1 MTRLGLQRFQA
12 SVIIRATKMLS
23 PADVKKIFGVLI
35 IQVFL
40 GLLDL
45 LGVALVGIL
54 GALAIQGISANGT
67 GNRVQKALEILN
79 LNGESIQHQAVV
91 IGSLA
96 ALFLICKTAS
106 SIFLLRKVVFFLSR
120 RSAHISSNLV
130 RKVLSQPLVNLQS
143 RSIQQTL
150 YAVTWGVDEVTM
162 GILITSVYILSDV
175 VLLVIMGAGLFLVDF
190 NVASVTLIVFS
201 LIAWCLH
208 RLMKAK
214 ALQLGQNA
222 ATVSIANSEKITE
235 VLNSYREIVVKNRRS
250 YYSNKIGGLRMQLAD
265 INAERSFLPN
275 VSKFAIEIAIVLIG
289 LTVGAMQFLT
299 SDARHALG
307 VLTVFLA
314 ASTRIAPAILRLQQG
329 ALYIK
334 SSAGSAGLTLD
345 LFEEL
350 QAVNDIETYI
360 PKFIAS
366 HDGFNPRVHLENT
379 SVQYPD
385 EQIFAI
391 KNLSLDILE
400 GSFVALVGPSGSGKS
415 TLVDLILGILEPVS
429 GSVVISGQK
438 PHDAIN
444 LWPGAI
450 GYVPQDVIIVNASIR
465 DNVTLGYDCEEVSD
479 LQVWEALRI
488 AQIEDFVRSLPEG
501 LNTHLGDRGSR
512 ISGGQRQRI
521 GIARAVISNPSLL
534 ILDEAT
540 SALDGETEAAITEA
554 VKSLRGSMTVLVIAH
569 RLSTIREADI
579 IHYIEDGVLVA
590 SGDFN
595 EIRRNVVAF
604 DQQASGLGL

>member
-1 MTRLGLQRFQA
+1 
-12 SVIIRATKMLS
+12 MLA
-23 PADVKKIFGVLI
+23 PADIKKIIGVLL

-45 LGVALVGIL
+45 LGVALIGIL

-79 LNGESIQHQAVV
+79 LNGDSIQHQAVV

-96 ALFLICKTAS
+96 AIFLICKTVS
-106 SIFLLRKVVFFLSR
+106 SIFLLRRVVFFLSR

-162 GILITSVYILSDV
+162 GILITSVYILSDI
-175 VLLVIMGAGLFLVDF
+175 VLLSIMGVGLFLVDF
-190 NVASVTLIVFS
+190 SVATVTLLVFS
-201 LIAWCLH
+201 LLAWSLH

-222 ATVSIANSEKITE
+222 ATISIANSEKITE
-235 VLNSYREIVVKNRRS
+235 VLSSYREIVVKNRRS
-250 YYSNKIGGLRMQLAD
+250 YYSSNIGGLRMQLAN

-289 LTVGAMQFLT
+289 LSVGVMQFLT
-299 SDARHALG
+299 SDARHALA

-334 SSAGSAGLTLD
+334 SSAGSAGPTLD
-345 LFEEL
+345 LFEQLGNVPE
-350 QAVNDIETYI
+350 IETYI
-360 PKFIAS
+360 PKFRTD
-366 HDGFNPRVHLENT
+366 HKGFSPSIQLENT
-379 SVQYPD
+379 SIQYPGD
-385 EQIFAI
+385 EAFTI
-391 KNLSLDILE
+391 KNLSLFLE
-400 GSFVALVGPSGSGKS
+400 EGAFVALVGPSGSGKS
-415 TLVDLILGILEPVS
+415 TLVDLILGILEPES
-429 GSVVISGQK
+429 GTVHISGKK

-444 LWPGAI
+444 EWAGAI

-465 DNVTLGYDCEEVSD
+465 DNVTLGYNPEEVSD
-479 LQVWEALRI
+479 SQVWEALNI
-488 AQIEDFVRSLPEG
+488 AQIADYVKSLPEG
-501 LNTHLGDRGSR
+501 LHTQLGDRGSR

-521 GIARAVISNPSLL
+521 GIARAILTKPTLL

-540 SALDGETEAAITEA
+540 SALDGETESNLTDAIKA
-554 VKSLRGSMTVLVIAH
+554 LRGEVTILMIAH
-569 RLSTIREADI
+569 RLSTIRDADQV
-579 IHYIEDGVLVA
+579 HYMENGELLA
-590 SGDFN
+590 SGTFN
-595 EIRRNVVAF
+595 EVKLLVPKFNA
-604 DQQASGLGL
+604 QTELMGL